1 MDAVLINLKNCY
13 GISEFNHEL
22 EFKDSYA
29 NLIYASNGVMK
40 TSFAKTFSRISSGKE
55 PEEKLF
61 NLKSEYEIKIDGA
74 DIKPE
79 QIFVVHPFDPN
90 FESKNI
96 STLLINTEKKT
107 QYDSSYKEILDAKQ
121 KIVTKLNK
129 LSRIKKEDIESQM
142 SNDLGTSNL
151 FESIKC
157 LQRIELRFDELKE
170 IKYTEIF
177 DEKVIALVTSDE
189 FKVVI
194 SDYTERYNDLIESSS
209 IYSRGKFN
217 PGNAEAVSKIL
228 KKERFF
234 EANHKLLLNGF
245 NEPLSQSDEFDLS
258 LKQARDE
265 VFNDDN
271 LKAIHSKILG
281 GVASIKTF
289 HSILEEFPCV
299 SALLADID
307 KLKLYIWLAYYAS
320 CQVEFDALVS
330 LYEIKK
336 DELALIESEAKLE
349 ETLWHE
355 AKETFKDRFHVPFD
369 IDVENHTN
377 AILGTTAPNIV
388 L

>member
-1 MDAVLINLKNCY
+1 
-13 GISEFNHEL
+13 
-22 EFKDSYA
+22 
-29 NLIYASNGVMK
+29 MK